1 MRPEGDGTTPPKR
14 KKLYRLRGVP
24 MSMADQWRDILYAED
39 NPGDA
44 KLLWISFREHG
55 HLPCRLHIVPDGE
68 AVLAFLRQEGFYAG
82 MPRPHLL
89 LLDIGIPK
97 IDGWEVLETIRAT
110 PALAHMRVIM
120 LTGVLMA
127 RDEERRAALQPLAC
141 LEKRKRSSGGVLSS
155 R

>member
-1 MRPEGDGTTPPKR
+1 VDA
-14 KKLYRLRGVP
+14 
-24 MSMADQWRDILYAED
+24 SAQWRDILLAED
-39 NPGDA
+39 SLSDA
-44 KLLWISFREHG
+44 DLMQMSLRDYG

-68 AVLAFLRQEGFYAG
+68 AALAFLRQEGFYAG

-110 PALAHMRVIM
+110 PTLAHMPVIM

-141 LEKRKRSSGGVLSS
+141 LEKPMKLEEYPRLVAEIEKLLTAISGN